1 MRPHRQ
7 NRQNRQNDGRGLEQ
21 PRPAPGT
28 LGLRWFVALA
38 EYRDIGCW
46 FLLAPPQKWRTWFVD
61 FFESD
66 MTFSL

>member
-46 FLLAPPQKWRTWFVD
+46 FL
-61 FFESD
+61 
-66 MTFSL
+66 SL